1 MTGLANSQPA
11 KTSNFAP
18 GIRER
23 NGLKQF
29 IVSSLLAVAL
39 ASPLG
44 PVLVKNPE
52 ADAHILSYENVL
64 HDDGHFGWSYQTSN
78 GISAHEEGLGAHAA
92 NGVFTYT
99 GPDGVQYRVQYVAD
113 EGGYRAEGAHLPTPP
128 PTPDHVLKSL
138 EQIRAN
144 PPRDQ
149 KDFSLEALDATI
161 ARLRH

>member
-1 MTGLANSQPA
+1 MFKLV
-11 KTSNFAP
+11 
-18 GIRER
+18 I
-23 NGLKQF
+23 
-29 IVSSLLAVAL
+29 IISLIAL
-39 ASPLG
+39 ALAFPLG
-44 PVLVKNPE
+44 PIVVKNSE
-52 ADAHILSYENVL
+52 ADAQILSYENVV

-78 GISAHEEGLGAHAA
+78 GISAHEEGQGAHAA
-92 NGVFTYT
+92 NGMFTST
-99 GPDGVQYRVQYVAD
+99 GPDGTQYRVQYVAD
-113 EGGYRAEGAHLPTPP
+113 EAGYRAEGAHLPTPP